1 MLEKTLT
8 KHITDWMKT
17 QPDIYFF
24 KTMGGPFQR
33 RGIPDIVGSVGPVA
47 FYFELKVKPN
57 KLTLSQEVEL
67 RKIRSSGATAS
78 VVYSLEEVQ
87 RLIER
92 LRTSNK

>member
-8 KHITDWMKT
+8 KHITDWLKT
-17 QPDIYFF
+17 QPDVYFF

-33 RGIPDIVGSVGPVA
+33 RGIPDIVGNVGPVS

-67 RKIRSSGATAS
+67 SKIRSSGATAS
-78 VVYSLEEVQ
+78 VVYSLEEV
-87 RLIER
+87 RELVNR
-92 LRTSNK
+92 LRTSNQ